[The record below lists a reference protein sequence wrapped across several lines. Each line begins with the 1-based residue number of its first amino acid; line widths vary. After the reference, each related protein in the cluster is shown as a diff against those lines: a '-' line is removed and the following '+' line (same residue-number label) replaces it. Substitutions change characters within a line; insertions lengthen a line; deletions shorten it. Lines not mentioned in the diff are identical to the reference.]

1 MKKLF
6 VLLISIVALVGCGK
20 KEDEVKWVRAPM
32 FMYQDN
38 LYYFERQYVDY
49 DRTYVGD
56 SPENIEYDGKFE
68 STIDLTELP
77 TKNGQ
82 SNFGIYEYVLMD
94 DGSIEVYLGDRK
106 WMVLS
111 RRDN

>member
-1 MKKLF
+1 MKKLMI
-6 VLLISIVALVGCGK
+6 LLILIVALMGCEK
-20 KEDEVKWVRAPM
+20 KEDEVKWDRAPM
-32 FMYQDN
+32 VMYQDN
-38 LYYFERQYVDY
+38 LYYFKRKYVDY

-68 STIDLTELP
+68 STIDLTEVP

-94 DGSIEVYLGDRK
+94 DGSMEIYLGDRK
-106 WMVLS
+106 WWVLT